1 MASRVAKACPRDNPP
16 FRFDNINPSSYDN
29 DEQRRLGMAKK
40 KGALKTAVASIVAT
54 IASGGVTV
62 LKGGKR
68 GTGVKAR

>member
-1 MASRVAKACPRDNPP
+1 
-16 FRFDNINPSSYDN
+16 
-29 DEQRRLGMAKK
+29 MAKK